1 MKSEKNCILTINN
14 GSSSIKFSLY
24 QIEEKLVSLFDGAVL
39 NTNTAHPT
47 LHFKNHI
54 TDKKSNSNIK
64 LDTDD
69 DGTRFL
75 INWLEKEVEVESLK
89 AVVHRIVQGLD
100 HTQPQKIDEVL
111 LVELKTIAKYDSTH
125 FPRAIKIVETIQKRF
140 PALLQIA
147 CFDTSF
153 HTSMPQ
159 MAKLLPLPRR
169 YFDAGIKRYGFHGI
183 SYSYIMKELE
193 RLTEK
198 ETVKGKIILAHL
210 GNGASMAAV
219 NNGKCIDTSMSF
231 SPASGMTMGTRSGDI
246 DPNITIYM
254 LQQEK
259 ITVDELSTV
268 VNEESGLLGISAT
281 TYNMQTIIQN
291 KKVDKNA
298 LEAFEIF
305 CYQAKK
311 YIGSYTAAL
320 GGLQTLVF
328 SGGIGENAHEVR
340 SHICA
345 GLQFLG
351 IEMDAERNENNS
363 PIIST
368 DDSKVCV
375 RVIETNEALMMAIL
389 ACEYLKINIKD

>member
-1 MKSEKNCILTINN
+1 MKAKNNCILTINN

-24 QIEEKLVSLFDGAVL
+24 QIEETLVSLFEGEIK

-47 LHFKNHI
+47 LNFKNHI
-54 TDKKSNSNIK
+54 TNEKSTASIK
-64 LDTDD
+64 LYADD
-69 DGTRFL
+69 DGITFL
-75 INWLEKEVEVESLK
+75 IDWLEKEVDIDSLK

-100 HTQPQKIDEVL
+100 HDKPQKIDDVL
-111 LVELKTIAKYDSTH
+111 LAELNTIAKFDTTH
-125 FPRAIKIVETIQKRF
+125 FPRAIKIIENIKQRF
-140 PALLQIA
+140 PAMLQIA

-153 HTSMPQ
+153 HTSIPLF
-159 MAKLLPLPRR
+159 AKLLPLPRR

-183 SYSYIMKELE
+183 SYSYLMKELASIA
-193 RLTEK
+193 EK
-198 ETVKGKIILAHL
+198 ETVLEKIIFAHL

-231 SPASGMTMGTRSGDI
+231 SPASGMAMGTRSGDI
-246 DPNITIYM
+246 DPNIAIYM

-281 TYNMQTIIQN
+281 TCNMQTIIQN
-291 KKVDKNA
+291 KHVDKNA
-298 LEAFEIF
+298 LEAFEVF

-311 YIGSYTAAL
+311 YIGSYAAAL

-328 SGGIGENAHEVR
+328 TGGIGENAPEVR
-340 SHICA
+340 SQICA

-351 IEMDAERNENNS
+351 IEIDAERNENNAS
-363 PIIST
+363 IIST
-368 DDSKVCV
+368 DESKVCV
-375 RVIETNEALMMAIL
+375 RIIKTNEALMMAIL